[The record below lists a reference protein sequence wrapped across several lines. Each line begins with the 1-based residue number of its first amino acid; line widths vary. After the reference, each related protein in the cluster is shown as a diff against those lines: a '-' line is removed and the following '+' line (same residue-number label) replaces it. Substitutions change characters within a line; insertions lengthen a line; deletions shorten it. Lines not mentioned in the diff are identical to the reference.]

1 MLGGKGLN
9 KGGNEKIKITLI
21 FISSSISNSNKN
33 DQKKGKEMVL
43 WSAQV
48 RQISQNYNQNNISHM
63 FSILFK
69 KTKNKKQLSEQEKN
83 SKNYQRANIKLVPQN
98 EVPLLPNNS
107 FK

>member
-21 FISSSISNSNKN
+21 FISSFISNSNKN
-33 DQKKGKEMVL
+33 NHKKGKKMVL

-63 FSILFK
+63 FSILFLK
-69 KTKNKKQLSEQEKN
+69 KPKKQLSEQDKT
-83 SKNYQRANIKLVPQN
+83 SKNYQRANIKLVSQN
-98 EVPLLPNNS
+98 EVLLLPNNS

>member
-21 FISSSISNSNKN
+21 FISSFISYSNKN
-33 DQKKGKEMVL
+33 DQKKGKKMVL

-63 FSILFK
+63 FFILFK
-69 KTKNKKQLSEQEKN
+69 TKNSFQNKRKILRITKEQTLN
-83 SKNYQRANIKLVPQN
+83 
-98 EVPLLPNNS
+98 
-107 FK
+107 